1 MGKLSFQTDDP
12 ELLDFVYSLGRER
25 SKIIC
30 ALLRDCMEE
39 GDGYVPPRIMAVT
52 GFSYKNK
59 KSIKRAGKDITS
71 KPKQVSKRPKH
82 LHKEETASVQQDV
95 TTDDEEKKPDVTMQ
109 VPAQEASEP
118 MPEPVPTPE
127 PVPIQEPVTSEQA
140 ASDNE
145 ESYVSSAPK
154 INNTGFIMA
163 GLSAFGGM

>member
-82 LHKEETASVQQDV
+82 LHKEETVSVQQDV
-95 TTDDEEKKPDVTMQ
+95 TTDNEEKKPDVTMQ

-118 MPEPVPTPE
+118 MPEPVPASA
-127 PVPIQEPVTSEQA
+127 PVVSEQA

>member
-59 KSIKRAGKDITS
+59 KYIKRAGKDITS
-71 KPKQVSKRPKH
+71 KPKQVSKRPKR
-82 LHKEETASVQQDV
+82 LHKEETASVQHDV

-118 MPEPVPTPE
+118 MPEPVPTPA
-127 PVPIQEPVTSEQA
+127 PVVSEQA

>member
-59 KSIKRAGKDITS
+59 KYIKRAGKDITS

-95 TTDDEEKKPDVTMQ
+95 TTDNEEKKPDVIMQ
-109 VPAQEASEP
+109 VPAQEAPEP

-127 PVPIQEPVTSEQA
+127 PVVSEQA

>member
-30 ALLRDCMEE
+30 ALLRDCMDE

-82 LHKEETASVQQDV
+82 LYKEETASIQQDV

-109 VPAQEASEP
+109 VPVQEAPEP
-118 MPEPVPTPE
+118 MPEPVPTTE
-127 PVPIQEPVTSEQA
+127 PVVPEQA

>member
-30 ALLRDCMEE
+30 ALLRDCMDE

-59 KSIKRAGKDITS
+59 KYIKRAGKDITS

-82 LHKEETASVQQDV
+82 LHREETASVQQDV
-95 TTDDEEKKPDVTMQ
+95 TTDNEEKKPDVIMQ
-109 VPAQEASEP
+109 VPAQEATEP
-118 MPEPVPTPE
+118 MPEPVPITE
-127 PVPIQEPVTSEQA
+127 PVVSEQA